1 MVFWDFLP
9 IRQGFVFGRTG
20 ESMNALF
27 RFQTGKKTAPV
38 VMLLALIFAALAFG
52 PLNTPA
58 EETTPTAGL
67 PDSAESVQ
75 VELLKEELPQTE
87 GSAAFIVYASETEF
101 TDEQLEWL
109 QGTFDPQIQMLTGGA
124 NEKFLEFTNLEVM
137 GEAFVPPAA
146 ISEDGTTALISVPLD
161 ATDDFELTT
170 FRVDTMR
177 EIAPQDMPAGMEVYV
192 TGPEAF
198 IKDVGSIFEGANF
211 SLLAVTAGVVAL
223 LLLITY
229 RSPVLWMI
237 PLLVVGV
244 ADGMA
249 GILAR
254 RVADALGFVPD
265 ASVVG
270 ILSVLV
276 FGAGTNYALLLI
288 SRYRE
293 ELLKY
298 EDRREAMR
306 VAIRGAGPAIL
317 ASGSTVAVA
326 LALLLL
332 AEIEGRQVLGLVSAV
347 GIVVAMIAGLLV
359 LPSALVVFPRGI
371 FWPLV
376 PKVGGKNPF
385 EKSIWTRLGTAVSKR
400 PVAIA
405 SIGVVLLGTLA
416 TGGLGIKTGL
426 SATEIFI
433 QKPEAVAG
441 QEVLAESFAAGAATP
456 TQVIV
461 SASRV
466 DDAVEILSGVAG
478 VDEVRVGSTNDEIT
492 QLDVVLDAAPES
504 EAAFELVRTMR
515 LELDQLGSDTIAL
528 VGGQDATSLDATDA
542 TARDQALLVPLIL
555 ISVFL
560 ILILLLRSLLTPVLL
575 MVAVVGSFFS
585 ALGASWLVFQFIFG
599 FPALDLTVFILAFLF
614 LVALG
619 VDYSIFLVTRAQEE
633 ARELGTKQG
642 MRKALGATG
651 GVITSAGILL
661 AAVFAV
667 LGVLPLIA
675 LAQVGTIV
683 CIGVLLDTLLVR
695 TVIVPALAFKLGA
708 KFWWPRKEFAD

>member
-1 MVFWDFLP
+1 
-9 IRQGFVFGRTG
+9 
-20 ESMNALF
+20 MNALL
-27 RFQTGKKTAPV
+27 RFQTGKKTAPIT
-38 VMLLALIFAALAFG
+38 MLIALIFAILAFG
-52 PLNTPA
+52 PLNAPS
-58 EETTPTAGL
+58 ENTTPGTGL
-67 PDSAESVQ
+67 PESAESVQ
-75 VELLKEELPQTE
+75 VQLLQEELPAND
-87 GSAAFIVYASETEF
+87 GSAAFIVYASDTEL
-101 TDEQLEWL
+101 TEAQLSWI
-109 QGTFDPQIQMLTGGA
+109 QGEFDTQTQMLAGGA

-137 GEAFVPPAA
+137 GEKFVPPAA

-161 ATDDFELTT
+161 QTDDFDLTT
-170 FRVDTMR
+170 LRIDTMR
-177 EIAPQDMPAGMEVYV
+177 ELAPAGMPQGLEVYV

-198 IKDVGSIFEGANF
+198 IKDVGSIFEGADI

-223 LLLITY
+223 LLLVTY
-229 RSPVLWMI
+229 RSPVLWI
-237 PLLVVGV
+237 VPLLVVGV

-254 RVADALGFVPD
+254 QVASLLGFVPD

-293 ELLKY
+293 ELLSQ

-306 VAIRGAGPAIL
+306 IAIRGAGPAIL

-332 AEIEGRQVLGLVSAV
+332 AEIEGRQVLGLMSAV
-347 GIVVAMIAGLLV
+347 GIVVAMVAGLLV
-359 LPSALVVFPRGI
+359 LPSALVIFPRGI

-376 PKVGGKNPF
+376 PKVDGKNPF
-385 EKSIWTRLGTAVSKR
+385 EKSIWTKLGRAVSKR
-400 PVAIA
+400 PVTIA
-405 SIGVVLLGTLA
+405 GAGVALLAVLA
-416 TGGLGIKTGL
+416 TGGLGVKTGL

-433 QKPEAVAG
+433 EKPEAVAG
-441 QEVLAESFAAGAATP
+441 QEVLAEAFSAGSATP

-461 SASRV
+461 DAGALSAATAILERV
-466 DDAVEILSGVAG
+466 NG
-478 VDEVRVGSTNDEIT
+478 VDEVRVGATNDKVT
-492 QLDVVLDAAPES
+492 QIDVILSADPESQAALDVIREMRVALDELPEGT
-504 EAAFELVRTMR
+504 L
-515 LELDQLGSDTIAL
+515 AL
-528 VGGQDATSLDATDA
+528 VGGQDATTLDAQDA
-542 TARDQALLVPLIL
+542 TNRDQLLLVPLIL

-560 ILILLLRSLLTPVLL
+560 ILILLLRSILTPILL
-575 MVAVVGSFFS
+575 LLAVVGSFFS
-585 ALGASWLVFQFIFG
+585 AVGASWLVFQNIFG

-633 ARELGTKQG
+633 ARTLGTREG

-695 TVIVPALAFKLGA
+695 TVIVPAMAFKLGA

>member
-1 MVFWDFLP
+1 
-9 IRQGFVFGRTG
+9 
-20 ESMNALF
+20 MNGLLKYL
-27 RFQTGKKTAPV
+27 TGKATAPLN
-38 VMLLALIFAALAFG
+38 MLVALGFAIFAFVGL
-52 PLNTPA
+52 PLEAT
-58 EETTPTAGL
+58 ETTPTNGL

-75 VELLKEELPQTE
+75 VAKIQENFDLVE
-87 GSAAFIVYASETEF
+87 GSAAFIVYFSETEF
-101 TDEQLEWL
+101 TETQLEWI
-109 QGTFDPQIQMLTGGA
+109 QGTFDPQKMMPAGGA
-124 NEKFLEFTNLEVM
+124 NEKFLEFSNAEVM
-137 GEAFVPPAA
+137 GERFVPPAA
-146 ISEDGTTALISVPLD
+146 ISEDGTTALITVPLD

-170 FRVDTMR
+170 ERVETMR
-177 EIAPQDMPAGMEVYV
+177 ELAPEAMPGGLNVYV

-198 IKDVGSIFEGANF
+198 IKDVGSIFEGADF
-211 SLLAVTAGVVAL
+211 LLLAFTAGVVAVL
-223 LLLITY
+223 LLVTY
-229 RSPVLWMI
+229 RSPVLWLI
-237 PLLVVGV
+237 PLAVVGT

-254 RVADALGFVPD
+254 RVADLLGFVPD
-265 ASVVG
+265 GSVTG

-276 FGAGTNYALLLI
+276 FGAATNYALLLI
-288 SRYRE
+288 ARYRE
-293 ELLKY
+293 ELLNF

-359 LPSALVVFPRGI
+359 LPSALVVFGRWI
-371 FWPLV
+371 FWPFV
-376 PKVGGKNPF
+376 PKVGGKNPY
-385 EKSIWTRLGTAVSKR
+385 EKSIWSKLGKAVSKK
-400 PVAIA
+400 PLAVAAIGVAILGGLA
-405 SIGVVLLGTLA
+405 S
-416 TGGLGIKTGL
+416 GGLGIKNGL

-433 QKPEAVAG
+433 EKPEAVLG
-441 QEVLAESFAAGAATP
+441 QEVLADAFPAGSATP
-456 TQVIV
+456 TIV
-461 SASRV
+461 VVESDYV
-466 DDAVEILSGVAG
+466 DEARELVDIPGVA
-478 VDEVRVGSTNDEIT
+478 EISDG
-492 QLDVVLDAAPES
+492 QSDGNYSELRLVLDAEPES
-504 EAAFELVRTMR
+504 TEALQVVRDLRTT
-515 LELDQLGSDTIAL
+515 LDSLPEGVVAL
-528 VGGQDATSLDATDA
+528 VGGQDASTLDVTDA

-560 ILILLLRSLLTPVLL
+560 ILILLLRSLAAPIFL

-585 ALGASWLVFQFIFG
+585 ALGASWLIFQFVFG
-599 FPALDLTVFILAFLF
+599 FPALDLTVLILAFLF

-633 ARELGTKQG
+633 ARTIGTRAG

-661 AAVFAV
+661 AAVFTV

-683 CIGVLLDTLLVR
+683 GIGVLLDTLLVR
-695 TVIVPALAFKLGA
+695 TIIVPALAFVTGK
-708 KFWWPRKEFAD
+708 KFWWPRKDFAD

>member
-1 MVFWDFLP
+1 
-9 IRQGFVFGRTG
+9 
-20 ESMNALF
+20 MNALIK
-27 RFQTGKKTAPV
+27 FQTGKKTAPV
-38 VMLLALIFAALAFG
+38 TMLLALIFAILAFG
-52 PLNTPA
+52 PLNAPS
-58 EETTPTAGL
+58 ENTTPGTGL
-67 PDSAESVQ
+67 PESAESVQ
-75 VELLKEELPQTE
+75 VQKLQEDLPQND
-87 GSAAFIVYASETEF
+87 GSAAFIVYASETEL
-101 TDEQLEWL
+101 TEAQLKWI
-109 QGTFDPQIQMLTGGA
+109 QGEFDPQAQMLSGGA

-137 GEAFVPPAA
+137 GEKFVPPAA

-161 ATDDFELTT
+161 QSDDFDLTT
-170 FRVDTMR
+170 LRIDKMR
-177 EIAPQDMPAGMEVYV
+177 ELAPEGMPAGLEVYV

-198 IKDVGSIFEGANF
+198 IKDVGSIFEGADI
-211 SLLAVTAGVVAL
+211 SLLAVTASVVAL
-223 LLLITY
+223 LLLVTY
-229 RSPVLWMI
+229 RSPVLWII

-254 RVADALGFVPD
+254 QVADLLGFVPD

-293 ELLKY
+293 ELLSH

-306 VAIRGAGPAIL
+306 IAIRGAGPAIL

-332 AEIEGRQVLGLVSAV
+332 AEIEGRQVLGLMSAV
-347 GIVVAMIAGLLV
+347 GIVVAMVAGLLV

-385 EKSIWTRLGTAVSKR
+385 EKSIWTKLGRAVSKR
-400 PVAIA
+400 PLTIA
-405 SIGVVLLGTLA
+405 SAGVALLAVLA

-433 QKPEAVAG
+433 EKPEAVAG
-441 QEVLAESFAAGAATP
+441 QEVLAEAFSAGSATP

-461 SASRV
+461 
-466 DDAVEILSGVAG
+466 DAGSVAAATAVLENVSG
-478 VDEVRVGSTNDEIT
+478 VDEVRVGATNDEIT
-492 QLDVVLDAAPES
+492 QLDAILNADPES
-504 EAAFELVRTMR
+504 QEALEVIRQMR
-515 LELDQLGSDTIAL
+515 LALDDLPEGTLAL
-528 VGGQDATSLDATDA
+528 VGGQDATTLDAQDA
-542 TARDQALLVPLIL
+542 TERDQLLLVPLIL

-560 ILILLLRSLLTPVLL
+560 ILILLLRSLLTPILL
-575 MVAVVGSFFS
+575 LVAVVGSFFS
-585 ALGASWLVFQFIFG
+585 AVGASWLVFQNIFG

-633 ARELGTKQG
+633 ARTLGTREG

-695 TVIVPALAFKLGA
+695 TVIVPAMAFKLGA

>member
-1 MVFWDFLP
+1 
-9 IRQGFVFGRTG
+9 
-20 ESMNALF
+20 MNALLN
-27 RFQTGKKTAPV
+27 FQTGKKTAWIT
-38 VMLLALIFAALAFG
+38 LLIGLIFAIIAFG
-52 PLNTPA
+52 PLSLSESN
-58 EETTPTAGL
+58 TTPSSGL
-67 PDSAESVQ
+67 KDSVESVQ
-75 VELLKEELPQTE
+75 VQKFQESLPVNE
-87 GSAAFIVYASETEF
+87 GSLALVVYTSETKF
-101 TDEQLEWL
+101 TDDQLAWL
-109 QGTFDPQIQMLTGGA
+109 QGEFDPQAQMPTGGA
-124 NEKFLEFTNLEVM
+124 NEKFTEFTNVEVM
-137 GEAFVPPAA
+137 GEKFVPPAQ
-146 ISEDGTTALISVPLD
+146 ISEDGMTALIAIPLD
-161 ATDDFELTT
+161 ATDDFEVTT
-170 FRVDTMR
+170 ERVNLMR
-177 EIAPQDMPAGMEVYV
+177 ELAPEGMPAGIEVFV

-198 IKDVGSIFEGANF
+198 LKDVGSIFDGANF

-229 RSPVLWMI
+229 RSPVLWLV
-237 PLLVVGV
+237 PLIVVGV

-254 RVADALGFVPD
+254 RVAELFGFSPD
-265 ASVVG
+265 ASVTG

-288 SRYRE
+288 ARYRE
-293 ELLKY
+293 ELLTH

-306 VAIRGAGPAIL
+306 VALRGAGPAIL

-332 AEIEGRQVLGLVSAV
+332 AEIEGRQALGLVSAV

-376 PKVGGKNPF
+376 PKLGSPNPF
-385 EKSIWTRLGTAVSKR
+385 EKSLWSKLGTAVSKR
-400 PVAIA
+400 PLIFSGAGVA
-405 SIGVVLLGTLA
+405 LLAVLA

-441 QEVLAESFAAGAATP
+441 QEVLAKSFSAGRAAP
-456 TQVIV
+456 SQVIV
-461 SASRV
+461 SNAHV
-466 DDAVEILSGVAG
+466 ELAQEILAGVEG
-478 VDEVRVGSTNDEIT
+478 VDEVLVRVNNDEVT
-492 QLDVVLDAAPES
+492 QLDVVLDVEPES
-504 EAAFELVRTMR
+504 VAAQELIR
-515 LELDQLGSDTIAL
+515 ELRIALDALPADAIGL
-528 VGGQDATSLDATDA
+528 VGGQDAIALDAQEA
-542 TARDQALLVPLIL
+542 TSRDQALLVPLIL

-560 ILILLLRSLLTPVLL
+560 ILVLLLRSLLAPVLL
-575 MVAVVGSFFS
+575 LLAVVGSFFS
-585 ALGASWLVFQFIFG
+585 ALGASWLIFQNLFG

-633 ARELGTKQG
+633 AAKIGTFEG

-695 TVIVPALAFKLGA
+695 TVIVPALAFTLKE
-708 KFWWPRKEFAD
+708 KFWWPRKDLAA

>member
-1 MVFWDFLP
+1 
-9 IRQGFVFGRTG
+9 
-20 ESMNALF
+20 MNALL
-27 RFQTGKKTAPV
+27 RFQTGKKTAPIT
-38 VMLLALIFAALAFG
+38 MLIALIFAILAFG
-52 PLNTPA
+52 PLNAPS
-58 EETTPTAGL
+58 ENTTPGTGL

-75 VELLKEELPQTE
+75 VQKLQEDLPQND
-87 GSAAFIVYASETEF
+87 GSAAFIVYASDTEL
-101 TDEQLEWL
+101 TEAQLSWI
-109 QGTFDPQIQMLTGGA
+109 QGEFDPQTQMLAGGA

-137 GEAFVPPAA
+137 GEKFVPPAA

-161 ATDDFELTT
+161 QTDDFDLTT
-170 FRVDTMR
+170 LRIDTMR
-177 EIAPQDMPAGMEVYV
+177 EIAPQGMPQGLEVYV

-198 IKDVGSIFEGANF
+198 IKDVGSIFEGADI
-211 SLLAVTAGVVAL
+211 SLLAVTASVVAL
-223 LLLITY
+223 LLLVTY
-229 RSPVLWMI
+229 RSPVLWI
-237 PLLVVGV
+237 VPLLVVGV

-254 RVADALGFVPD
+254 QVASLLGFVPD

-293 ELLKY
+293 ELLAH

-306 VAIRGAGPAIL
+306 IAIRGAGPAIL

-332 AEIEGRQVLGLVSAV
+332 AEIEGRQVLGLMSAV
-347 GIVVAMIAGLLV
+347 GIVVAMVAGLLV
-359 LPSALVVFPRGI
+359 LPSALVVFPRSI

-385 EKSIWTRLGTAVSKR
+385 EKSIWTKLGRAVSKR
-400 PVAIA
+400 PVTIA
-405 SIGVVLLGTLA
+405 GAGVALLAVLA
-416 TGGLGIKTGL
+416 TGGLGVKTGL

-433 QKPEAVAG
+433 EKPEAVAG
-441 QEVLAESFAAGAATP
+441 QEVLAEAFSAGSATP

-461 SASRV
+461 DASAVS
-466 DDAVEILSGVAG
+466 AASSILESVAG
-478 VDEVRVGSTNDEIT
+478 VDEVRPGATNDNIT
-492 QLDVVLDAAPES
+492 QIDVILSADPES
-504 EAAFELVRTMR
+504 QAALEVIREMRVALDELPVGT
-515 LELDQLGSDTIAL
+515 LAL
-528 VGGQDATSLDATDA
+528 VGGQDATTLDAQDA
-542 TARDQALLVPLIL
+542 TERDQLLLVPLIL

-560 ILILLLRSLLTPVLL
+560 ILILLLRSLLTPILL
-575 MVAVVGSFFS
+575 LVAVVGSFFS
-585 ALGASWLVFQFIFG
+585 AVGASWLVFQNIFG

-633 ARELGTKQG
+633 ARTLGTREG

-695 TVIVPALAFKLGA
+695 TVIVPAMAFKLGA

>member
-1 MVFWDFLP
+1 
-9 IRQGFVFGRTG
+9 
-20 ESMNALF
+20 MNPLLN
-27 RFQTGKKTAPV
+27 FQTGKKTAPV
-38 VMLLALIFAALAFG
+38 TMLLALIFAILAFG
-52 PLNTPA
+52 PLNA
-58 EETTPTAGL
+58 ASENTTPGSGL
-67 PDSAESVQ
+67 KDSVESVQ
-75 VELLKEELPQTE
+75 VQLLQEQLPASE
-87 GSAAFIVYASETEF
+87 GSAAFIVYASETQLTQAQLNWIQGEF
-101 TDEQLEWL
+101 DAQA
-109 QGTFDPQIQMLTGGA
+109 QMLKGGA
-124 NEKFLEFTNLEVM
+124 NQKFLEFTNLEVM
-137 GEAFVPPAA
+137 GEKFVPPAA
-146 ISEDGTTALISVPLD
+146 ISEDGTTALISVPLELS
-161 ATDDFELTT
+161 DDFDLTT
-170 FRVDTMR
+170 FRIDTMR
-177 EIAPQDMPAGMEVYV
+177 ELAPVGMPAGLEVYV

-198 IKDVGSIFEGANF
+198 IKDVGSIFEGADI
-211 SLLAVTAGVVAL
+211 SLLAVTASVVAL

-229 RSPVLWMI
+229 RSPVLWII

-249 GILAR
+249 GILSR
-254 RVADALGFVPD
+254 QVASALGFVPD
-265 ASVVG
+265 ASVLG

-293 ELLKY
+293 ELLSY
-298 EDRREAMR
+298 ADRREAMR

-332 AEIEGRQVLGLVSAV
+332 AEIEGRQVLGLMSAV
-347 GIVVAMIAGLLV
+347 GIVVAMVAGLLV
-359 LPSALVVFPRGI
+359 LPSALVIFPRGI

-376 PKVGGKNPF
+376 PRVGGKNPF
-385 EKSIWTRLGTAVSKR
+385 EKSIWTRLGKAVSKR
-400 PVAIA
+400 PVLIA
-405 SIGVVLLGTLA
+405 GSGVLLLA
-416 TGGLGIKTGL
+416 VLASGGLGVKTGL

-441 QEVLAESFAAGAATP
+441 QEVLAKAFSAGSATP

-461 SASRV
+461 DADQV
-466 DDAVEILSGVAG
+466 EAATAILEAVEG
-478 VDEVRVGSTNDEIT
+478 VDEVRLGASSGEIT
-492 QLDVVLDAAPES
+492 QIDVVLAANPESQEALDVVRE
-504 EAAFELVRTMR
+504 MR
-515 LELDQLGSDTIAL
+515 LALDQLPEGTIAL
-528 VGGQDATSLDATDA
+528 VGGQDAITLDAQDA
-542 TARDQALLVPLIL
+542 TARDEALLVPLIL

-560 ILILLLRSLLTPVLL
+560 ILVLLLRSLLTPILL
-575 MVAVVGSFFS
+575 LVAVVGSFFS
-585 ALGASWLVFQFIFG
+585 AVGASWLVFQNIFG

-633 ARELGTKQG
+633 AKTLGTREG

-695 TVIVPALAFKLGA
+695 TVIVPAMAFKLG
-708 KFWWPRKEFAD
+708 KTFWWPRKDLAD

>member
-1 MVFWDFLP
+1 
-9 IRQGFVFGRTG
+9 
-20 ESMNALF
+20 MNALL
-27 RFQTGKKTAPV
+27 RFQTGKKTAPI
-38 VMLLALIFAALAFG
+38 VMLLGLIFAILAFG
-52 PLNTPA
+52 PLNLA
-58 EETTPTAGL
+58 SEDTTPTAGL

-75 VELLKEELPQTE
+75 VEKLKEELPQSE
-87 GSAAFIVYASETEF
+87 GSAAFIVYSSETEL
-101 TDEQLEWL
+101 TQSQIEWI
-109 QGTFDPQIQMLTGGA
+109 QGTFDPQAQMLSGGA

-137 GEAFVPPAA
+137 GEAFVPPAV
-146 ISEDGTTALISVPLD
+146 ISEDGTTALISVPLE
-161 ATDDFELTT
+161 ATDDFDLTT

-177 EIAPQDMPAGMEVYV
+177 EIAPQDMPAGLEVYV

-211 SLLAVTAGVVAL
+211 SLLAVTASVVAL

-229 RSPVLWMI
+229 RSPVLWLV

-254 RVADALGFVPD
+254 RVAEILGFTPD

-306 VAIRGAGPAIL
+306 VSVRGAGPAIL

-347 GIVVAMIAGLLV
+347 GIVVAMIAGLLI
-359 LPSALVVFPRGI
+359 LPAALVIFPRGI

-385 EKSIWTRLGTAVSKR
+385 EKSIWTKLGTAVSKR
-400 PVAIA
+400 PVVIA
-405 SIGVVLLGTLA
+405 GVGVVLLAALA
-416 TGGLGIKTGL
+416 SGGAGIKTGL

-433 QKPEAVAG
+433 EKPEAVAG

-461 SASRV
+461 SSERV
-466 DDAVEILSGVAG
+466 DDAVEILEGIAG
-478 VDEVRVGSTNDEIT
+478 IDEVRVGSTNDEIT
-492 QLDVVLDAAPES
+492 QIDVVLDAEPES
-504 EAAFELVRTMR
+504 QAAFDLVSQMR
-515 LELDQLGSDTIAL
+515 SDLDALGQDTIAL
-528 VGGQDATSLDATDA
+528 VGGQDATSLDTQQATD
-542 TARDQALLVPLIL
+542 RDQLLLVPLIL

-575 MVAVVGSFFS
+575 LLAVVGSFFS
-585 ALGASWLVFQFIFG
+585 AVGASWLVFQYIFG

-633 ARELGTKQG
+633 ARTLGTKEG

-708 KFWWPRKEFAD
+708 KFWWPRKDLAN

>member
-1 MVFWDFLP
+1 
-9 IRQGFVFGRTG
+9 
-20 ESMNALF
+20 MNALLK
-27 RFQTGKKTAPV
+27 FQTGKKTAPV
-38 VMLLALIFAALAFG
+38 TMLLALIFAILAFG
-52 PLNTPA
+52 PLNIPSENTPPG
-58 EETTPTAGL
+58 TGL
-67 PDSAESVQ
+67 PESAESVQ
-75 VELLKEELPQTE
+75 VQLLQEELPQND
-87 GSAAFIVYASETEF
+87 GSAAFIVYASETEL
-101 TDEQLEWL
+101 TEEQLKWI
-109 QGTFDPQIQMLTGGA
+109 QGEFDPQSQMLAGGA

-137 GEAFVPPAA
+137 GEKFVPPAA

-161 ATDDFELTT
+161 QSDDFDLTT
-170 FRVDTMR
+170 ERIDTMR
-177 EIAPQDMPAGMEVYV
+177 ELAPEGMPAGLDVYV

-198 IKDVGSIFEGANF
+198 IKDVGSIFEGADI

-223 LLLITY
+223 LLLVTY
-229 RSPVLWMI
+229 RSPVLWII

-254 RVADALGFVPD
+254 QVADLLGFVPD

-293 ELLKY
+293 ELLSH

-306 VAIRGAGPAIL
+306 IAIRGAGPAIL

-332 AEIEGRQVLGLVSAV
+332 AEIEGRQVLGLMSAV
-347 GIVVAMIAGLLV
+347 GIVVAMVAGLLV
-359 LPSALVVFPRGI
+359 LPSALVVFPRAI

-385 EKSIWTRLGTAVSKR
+385 EKSIWTKLGRAVSKR
-400 PVAIA
+400 PLTIAGAGVA
-405 SIGVVLLGTLA
+405 LLAVLA

-433 QKPEAVAG
+433 EKPEAVAG
-441 QEVLAESFAAGAATP
+441 QEVLAEAFSAGAATP

-461 SASRV
+461 DAGEVSAATAILERV
-466 DDAVEILSGVAG
+466 NG
-478 VDEVRVGSTNDEIT
+478 VDEIRVGATNDEIT
-492 QLDVVLDAAPES
+492 QVDVILNADPES
-504 EAAFELVRTMR
+504 QAALEIIREMRVALDELPEGT
-515 LELDQLGSDTIAL
+515 LAL
-528 VGGQDATSLDATDA
+528 VGGQDATTLDAQDA
-542 TARDQALLVPLIL
+542 TERDQLLLVPLIL

-575 MVAVVGSFFS
+575 LLAVVGSFFS
-585 ALGASWLVFQFIFG
+585 AVGASWLVFQNIFG

-633 ARELGTKQG
+633 ARTLGTREG

-695 TVIVPALAFKLGA
+695 TVIVPAMAFKLGA

>member
-1 MVFWDFLP
+1 
-9 IRQGFVFGRTG
+9 
-20 ESMNALF
+20 
-27 RFQTGKKTAPV
+27 
-38 VMLLALIFAALAFG
+38 MLLALIFAILAFG
-52 PLNTPA
+52 PLNAPS
-58 EETTPTAGL
+58 ENTTPGTGV
-67 PDSAESVQ
+67 PESAESVQ
-75 VELLKEELPQTE
+75 VQKRQEDLPQND
-87 GSAAFIVYASETEF
+87 GSAAFIVYASETEL
-101 TDEQLEWL
+101 TEAQLNWI
-109 QGTFDPQIQMLTGGA
+109 QGEFDPQAQMLSGGA

-137 GEAFVPPAA
+137 GEKFVPPAA

-161 ATDDFELTT
+161 QSDDFDLTT
-170 FRVDTMR
+170 LRIDTMR
-177 EIAPQDMPAGMEVYV
+177 ELAPEGMPAGLEVYV

-198 IKDVGSIFEGANF
+198 IKDVGSIFEGADI
-211 SLLAVTAGVVAL
+211 SLLAVTASVVAL
-223 LLLITY
+223 LLLVTY
-229 RSPVLWMI
+229 RSPVLWII

-254 RVADALGFVPD
+254 QVADLLGFVPD

-293 ELLKY
+293 ELLSH

-306 VAIRGAGPAIL
+306 IAIRGAGPAIL

-332 AEIEGRQVLGLVSAV
+332 AEIEGRQVLGLMSAV
-347 GIVVAMIAGLLV
+347 GIVVAMVAGLLV

-385 EKSIWTRLGTAVSKR
+385 EKSIWTKLGRAVSKR
-400 PVAIA
+400 PLTIA
-405 SIGVVLLGTLA
+405 SAGVALLAVLA

-433 QKPEAVAG
+433 EKPEAVAG
-441 QEVLAESFAAGAATP
+441 QEVLAEAFSAGSATP

-461 SASRV
+461 
-466 DDAVEILSGVAG
+466 DAGSVAAATAILESVEG
-478 VDEVRVGSTNDEIT
+478 VDEVRVGATNDEIT
-492 QLDVVLDAAPES
+492 QLDAILNADPES
-504 EAAFELVRTMR
+504 QEALEVIRQMR
-515 LELDQLGSDTIAL
+515 LALDDLPEGTLAL
-528 VGGQDATSLDATDA
+528 VGGQDATTLDAQDA
-542 TARDQALLVPLIL
+542 TERDQLLLVPLIL

-560 ILILLLRSLLTPVLL
+560 ILILLLRSLLTPILL
-575 MVAVVGSFFS
+575 LVAVVGSFFS
-585 ALGASWLVFQFIFG
+585 AVGASWLVFQNIFG

-633 ARELGTKQG
+633 ARTLGTREG

-695 TVIVPALAFKLGA
+695 TVIVPAMAFKLGA

>member
-1 MVFWDFLP
+1 
-9 IRQGFVFGRTG
+9 
-20 ESMNALF
+20 MNALIK
-27 RFQTGKKTAPV
+27 FQTGKKTAPV
-38 VMLLALIFAALAFG
+38 TMLLALIFAILAFG
-52 PLNTPA
+52 PLNVPS
-58 EETTPTAGL
+58 ENTTPGTGL
-67 PDSAESVQ
+67 PESAESVQ
-75 VELLKEELPQTE
+75 VQKLQEDLPQND
-87 GSAAFIVYASETEF
+87 GSAAFIVYASETEL
-101 TDEQLEWL
+101 TEAQLKWI
-109 QGTFDPQIQMLTGGA
+109 QGEFDPQAQMLSGGA

-137 GEAFVPPAA
+137 GEKFVPPAA

-161 ATDDFELTT
+161 QSDDFDLTT
-170 FRVDTMR
+170 LRIDTMR
-177 EIAPQDMPAGMEVYV
+177 ELAPEGMPAGLEVYV

-198 IKDVGSIFEGANF
+198 IKDVGSIFEGADI
-211 SLLAVTAGVVAL
+211 SLLAVTASVVAL
-223 LLLITY
+223 LLLVTY
-229 RSPVLWMI
+229 RSPVLWII

-254 RVADALGFVPD
+254 QVADLLGFVPD

-293 ELLKY
+293 ELLSH

-306 VAIRGAGPAIL
+306 IAIRGAGPAIL

-332 AEIEGRQVLGLVSAV
+332 AEIEGRQVLGLMSAV
-347 GIVVAMIAGLLV
+347 GIVVAMVAGLLV

-385 EKSIWTRLGTAVSKR
+385 EKSIWTKLGRAVSKR
-400 PVAIA
+400 PLTIA
-405 SIGVVLLGTLA
+405 SAGVALLAVLA

-433 QKPEAVAG
+433 EKPEAVAG
-441 QEVLAESFAAGAATP
+441 QEVLAEAFSAGSATP

-461 SASRV
+461 
-466 DDAVEILSGVAG
+466 DAGSVAAATAILESVEG
-478 VDEVRVGSTNDEIT
+478 VDEVRVGATNDEIT
-492 QLDVVLDAAPES
+492 QLDAILNADPES
-504 EAAFELVRTMR
+504 QEALEVIRQMR
-515 LELDQLGSDTIAL
+515 LALDDLPEGTLAL
-528 VGGQDATSLDATDA
+528 VGGQDATTLDAQDA
-542 TARDQALLVPLIL
+542 TERDQLLLVPLIL

-560 ILILLLRSLLTPVLL
+560 ILILLLRSLLTPILL
-575 MVAVVGSFFS
+575 LVAVVGSFFS
-585 ALGASWLVFQFIFG
+585 AVGASWLVFQNIFG

-633 ARELGTKQG
+633 ARTLGTREG

-695 TVIVPALAFKLGA
+695 TVIVPAMAFKLGA

>member
-1 MVFWDFLP
+1 
-9 IRQGFVFGRTG
+9 
-20 ESMNALF
+20 MNTLL
-27 RFQTGKKTAPV
+27 RFQTGKKTAPI
-38 VMLLALIFAALAFG
+38 VMLLGLIFAMLAFG
-52 PLNTPA
+52 PLNLA
-58 EETTPTAGL
+58 SEDTTPTAGL

-75 VELLKEELPQTE
+75 VEKLKEELPQSE
-87 GSAAFIVYASETEF
+87 GSAAFIVYSSETEL
-101 TDEQLEWL
+101 TESQIEWI
-109 QGTFDPQIQMLTGGA
+109 QGTFDPQAQMLTGGA

-137 GEAFVPPAA
+137 GEAFVPPAV

-161 ATDDFELTT
+161 ATDDFDLTT

-177 EIAPQDMPAGMEVYV
+177 EIAPQDMPAGLEVYV

-211 SLLAVTAGVVAL
+211 SLLAVTASVVAL

-229 RSPVLWMI
+229 RSPVLWLV

-254 RVADALGFVPD
+254 RVAEFLGFTPD

-306 VAIRGAGPAIL
+306 VSVRGAGPAIL

-347 GIVVAMIAGLLV
+347 GIVIAMIAGLLI
-359 LPSALVVFPRGI
+359 LPSALVIFPRGI

-385 EKSIWTRLGTAVSKR
+385 EKSIWTKLGTAVSKR
-400 PVAIA
+400 PVVIA
-405 SIGVVLLGTLA
+405 GAGVVLLAALA
-416 TGGLGIKTGL
+416 SGGAGIKTGL

-433 QKPEAVAG
+433 EKPEAVAG

-461 SASRV
+461 SSARV
-466 DDAVEILSGVAG
+466 DDAVEILERISGI
-478 VDEVRVGSTNDEIT
+478 DEVRVGSTNDEIT
-492 QLDVVLDAAPES
+492 QIDVVLDAEPES
-504 EAAFELVRTMR
+504 QAAFDLVSQMR
-515 LELDQLGSDTIAL
+515 SDLDALGEDTIAL
-528 VGGQDATSLDATDA
+528 VGGQDATSLDTQQATD
-542 TARDQALLVPLIL
+542 RDQLLLVPLIL

-575 MVAVVGSFFS
+575 LLAVVGSFFS
-585 ALGASWLVFQFIFG
+585 AVGASWLVFQYIFG

-633 ARELGTKQG
+633 ARTLGTKEG

-708 KFWWPRKEFAD
+708 KFWWPRKDLAN

>member
-1 MVFWDFLP
+1 MK
-9 IRQGFVFGRTG
+9 
-20 ESMNALF
+20 AL
-27 RFQTGKKTAPV
+27 RNFQTGKKTAPIT
-38 VMLLALIFAALAFG
+38 MLLALIFAALAFG
-52 PLNTPA
+52 PLNL
-58 EETTPTAGL
+58 ESSNTTPGTGL
-67 PDSAESVQ
+67 PESAESVQ
-75 VELLKEELPQTE
+75 VQMLQDELPSSDA
-87 GSAAFIVYASETEF
+87 SAAFIVYASETEF
-101 TDEQLEWL
+101 TEEQLTWL
-109 QGTFDPQIQMLTGGA
+109 QGTFDPQAQMLTGGA

-137 GEAFVPPAA
+137 GEKFVPPAA

-161 ATDDFELTT
+161 ISDDFDTTT

-177 EIAPQDMPAGMEVYV
+177 EIAPQDMPAGLEVYV

-198 IKDVGSIFEGANF
+198 IKDVGSIFEGADF
-211 SLLAVTAGVVAL
+211 SLLAVTASVVAL
-223 LLLITY
+223 LLLVTY
-229 RSPVLWMI
+229 RSPVLWII
-237 PLLVVGV
+237 PLVVVGV

-254 RVADALGFVPD
+254 QVADLLGFVPD

-293 ELLKY
+293 ELLTY

-326 LALLLL
+326 LGLLLL
-332 AEIEGRQVLGLVSAV
+332 AEIEGRQVLGLMSAV
-347 GIVVAMIAGLLV
+347 GIIVAMVAGLFV

-376 PKVGGKNPF
+376 PKVGGQNPF
-385 EKSIWTRLGTAVSKR
+385 EKSIWTKLGRSVSKR
-400 PVAIA
+400 PVVIAGAGVAILAVLA
-405 SIGVVLLGTLA
+405 S
-416 TGGLGIKTGL
+416 GGLGIKTGL

-433 QKPEAVAG
+433 QKPEAVVG
-441 QEVLAESFAAGAATP
+441 QQVLAKSFSAGSATP

-461 SASRV
+461 DAGSV
-466 DDAVEILSGVAG
+466 DAATAILVGVAG
-478 VDEVRVGSTNDEIT
+478 VDEVRVGATTDEIT
-492 QLDVVLDAAPES
+492 QLDVVLNAEPES
-504 EAAFELVRTMR
+504 QAALELVR
-515 LELDQLGSDTIAL
+515 ELRVALDALPAGTLAL
-528 VGGQDATSLDATDA
+528 VGGQDATTLDAQDA
-542 TARDQALLVPLIL
+542 TNRDQALLVPLIL

-560 ILILLLRSLLTPVLL
+560 ILIVLLRSLLTPILL

-585 ALGASWLVFQFIFG
+585 ALGASWLVFQNIFG
-599 FPALDLTVFILAFLF
+599 FPALDISVFVLAFLF

-633 ARELGTKQG
+633 ARNLGTREG

-695 TVIVPALAFKLGA
+695 TVIVPALAFKLG
-708 KFWWPRKEFAD
+708 KTFWWPRKEFAD